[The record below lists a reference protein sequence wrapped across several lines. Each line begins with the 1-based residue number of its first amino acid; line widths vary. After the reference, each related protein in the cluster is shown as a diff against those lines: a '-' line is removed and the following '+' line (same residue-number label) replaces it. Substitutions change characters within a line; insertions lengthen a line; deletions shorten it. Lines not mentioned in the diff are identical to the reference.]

1 MSCVAPE
8 KSLGLSETEKDM
20 TYIRDAVDKVRS
32 LAPDMMSPRG
42 KENQHFEANL
52 CSSLPWARFL
62 DSLSLEKSFPQRP
75 THRSCM
81 TNNCDWL

>member
-32 LAPDMMSPRG
+32 LAPDMKSPRG
-42 KENQHFEANL
+42 KENQNFEANL
-52 CSSLPWARFL
+52 CSSLLWARFL
-62 DSLSLEKSFPQRP
+62 DSEPGKEFP
-75 THRSCM
+75 TA
-81 TNNCDWL
+81 TNTQKVHD